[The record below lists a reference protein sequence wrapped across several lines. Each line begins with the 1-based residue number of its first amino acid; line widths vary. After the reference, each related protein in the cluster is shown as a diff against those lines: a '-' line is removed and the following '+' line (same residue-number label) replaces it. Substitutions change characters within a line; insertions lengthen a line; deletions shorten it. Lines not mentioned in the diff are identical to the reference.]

1 MIAVIEVSR
10 MSNTAENPQTLTSSE
25 KIFIVTT
32 VSHKM
37 STNTIRAS
45 IDPYVSKLLGQ
56 TPALPLSH
64 TQTRPKW

>member
-10 MSNTAENPQTLTSSE
+10 ISNTAETLQTPTGSE
-25 KIFIVTT
+25 KTFIITT
-32 VSHKM
+32 ISHKM

-45 IDPYVSKLLGQ
+45 IDPFISNLLRQ

-64 TQTRPKW
+64 TQIRPRW